1 MAWTFY
7 AILIGMTEIIF
18 FIPMFLW
25 VTWHRR
31 SFVDWIE
38 WMNYDFEKVNFWE
51 AYQGAWKGVWPI
63 LMMVHFVLHLMNLYR
78 IYKFRNEKLFNKHE
92 LMN

>member
-25 VTWHRR
+25 VTCYRR

-51 AYQGAWKGVWPI
+51 AYQGAWQGVWPT
-63 LMMVHFVLHLMNLYR
+63 LMLVHFILHV
-78 IYKFRNEKLFNKHE
+78 KLFWGGDKANS
-92 LMN
+92 